1 MVDTVVD
8 SMVDTVVVTGV
19 AVDIMVMAGAG
30 DIHATVMDM
39 VTVVAIGVVIG
50 VAITL
55 TILIIPIMATL
66 LMEKE
71 MHIIQEDMAEK
82 VATIGRQNQEVID
95 MVLLPWEDQ
104 HPDLV
109 NS

>member
-1 MVDTVVD
+1 MLDTVAV
-8 SMVDTVVVTGV
+8 TGVVTGV
-19 AVDIMVMAGAG
+19 VVDIMVMAGAG

-55 TILIIPIMATL
+55 TILITPIMEIL

-71 MHIIQEDMAEK
+71 THIIQEGMAER
-82 VATIGRQNQEVID
+82 VATIERQNQEVID
-95 MVLLPWEDQ
+95 MVPLPWEDQ

>member
-1 MVDTVVD
+1 MATG
-8 SMVDTVVVTGV
+8 VVTGV
-19 AVDIMVMAGAG
+19 VVDIMVMAGAG
-30 DIHATVMDM
+30 AIHATVMDM

-55 TILIIPIMATL
+55 TILITPIMETP

-71 MHIIQEDMAEK
+71 THIIQEDMAEK